1 MNIKEPNLKINIQL
15 DSHRK
20 DLENQNNSNQ
30 NANNTKKSAT
40 IIILFGKLVKKV
52 NKNINTFTFRF
63 LNFIQIKLL

>member
-1 MNIKEPNLKINIQL
+1 MNIRERNLKINIQL

-30 NANNTKKSAT
+30 NLNNIKKSAT
-40 IIILFGKLVKKV
+40 IIVLFGKLVKKV

>member
-1 MNIKEPNLKINIQL
+1 MNIKERNLKINIQL

-40 IIILFGKLVKKV
+40 IIILFGKLVKNI
-52 NKNINTFTFRF
+52 NKNINTFTG
-63 LNFIQIKLL
+63 KLD